1 MAKTKTIKIAAID
14 PDKFERIDVPK
25 TARVDL
31 SQINLTTNFEEQIA
45 HKNYNELEYM
55 LRFEVTDA
63 DKVAKIKARMKEL
76 KKK

>member
-25 TARVDL
+25 TARVNL
-31 SQINLTTNFEEQIA
+31 SQINLKTNFEDEIIN
-45 HKNYNELEYM
+45 KTYSELEYM
-55 LRFEVTDA
+55 LRFEVTDPI
-63 DKVAKIKARMKEL
+63 KIAKLKARMKEL

>member
-31 SQINLTTNFEEQIA
+31 NQINLTTNFDDEIA
-45 HKNYNELEYM
+45 NKTYSELEYM
-55 LRFEVTDA
+55 LRFEVTDPN
-63 DKVAKIKARMKEL
+63 KIAKIKTRMKEL